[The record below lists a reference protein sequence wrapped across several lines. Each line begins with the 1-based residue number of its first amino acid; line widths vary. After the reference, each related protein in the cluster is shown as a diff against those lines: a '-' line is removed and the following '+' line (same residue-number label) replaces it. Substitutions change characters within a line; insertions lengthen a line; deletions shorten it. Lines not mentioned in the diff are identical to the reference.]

1 MSARIV
7 SHVWS
12 DAAKASY
19 RTSDIG
25 VMTKIGAKSHKRAT
39 EGGIIRKFVG
49 TFKYR
54 LGIDATRRVLYDDLA
69 TISHFH
75 PQEYHQVT

>member
-7 SHVWS
+7 SHIWS
-12 DAAKASY
+12 DATKASY

-25 VMTKIGAKSHKRAT
+25 VMTKVGPESHKRAT
-39 EGGIIRKFVG
+39 EGGIIRKFVC
-49 TFKYR
+49 TLKDC
-54 LGIDATRRVLYDDLA
+54 LGIDATRRVLYDDLV

-75 PQEYHQVT
+75 PQECQQVT